1 MFQLAPGAVVL
12 GYVAIALLGAVVAVL
27 TGALISTALKRRI
40 QGAVVAK
47 DALLGA
53 MGSIITVILCATIPW
68 PRNTETT
75 ILGSDIRVET
85 SMSRF
90 QHPYIAAVIVAIVL
104 PAIHRFIRSKGAG
117 SSQK

>member
-1 MFQLAPGAVVL
+1 MFQLAPGAVVF
-12 GYVAIALLGAVVAVL
+12 GYVLMGLLGAIVAVFS
-27 TGALISTALKRRI
+27 GVLISAAFKSRI

-53 MGSIITVILCATIPW
+53 MGSVITVILCATIPW
-68 PRNTETT
+68 PWNTVTT
-75 ILGSDIRVET
+75 TLGPGVRVET

-90 QHPYIAAVIVAIVL
+90 QYPYIAAVVVAIVL
-104 PAIHRFIRSKGAG
+104 PALHQLIRSKRAR